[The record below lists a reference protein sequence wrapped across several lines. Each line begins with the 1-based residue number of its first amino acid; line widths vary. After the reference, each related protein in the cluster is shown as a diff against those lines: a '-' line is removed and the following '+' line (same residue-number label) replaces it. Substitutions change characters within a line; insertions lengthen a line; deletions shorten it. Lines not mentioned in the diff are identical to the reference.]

1 MEAIARTINDKY
13 RHLSKTRRYKDPKRR
28 SNSSR
33 DTAMMTD
40 AVSTDGKDRKSA
52 QYEEEI
58 HPKSARADLFDD
70 KKKRAYESDDDDDD
84 ERVSGKASGAKKQ
97 RIKQEDD
104 EEDDD
109 DDEDEGKEESKMDC
123 NDRDDA
129 SDSDGGKIPT
139 LTDPKNP
146 S

>member
-1 MEAIARTINDKY
+1 MEAIARAMNDKY

-28 SNSSR
+28 SNSSW

-40 AVSTDGKDRKSA
+40 AVSTDGKDRKFA

-58 HPKSARADLFDD
+58 HPKSAKADLFDD
-70 KKKRAYESDDDDDD
+70 KKKRAYESDDDDD

-109 DDEDEGKEESKMDC
+109 VDQDEGKEESKMGC

-129 SDSDGGKIPT
+129 SDSDGGKIST